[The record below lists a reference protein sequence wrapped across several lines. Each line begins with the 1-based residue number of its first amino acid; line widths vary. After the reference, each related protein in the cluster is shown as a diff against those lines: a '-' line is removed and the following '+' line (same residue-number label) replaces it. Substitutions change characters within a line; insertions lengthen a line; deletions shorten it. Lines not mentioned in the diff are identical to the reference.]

1 VCTLSHL
8 RPERHTLSEKD
19 KSMLHKHVT
28 TVGLALALLGL
39 AATVVF
45 AGDSASVPVS
55 TGVVATITALDATTD
70 MATLQTDAGE
80 VFELPQRAQWH
91 VGHKVECDRID
102 AGARSRLQNCKPWES
117 AHGASVPGAAG
128 AVDEVRFLSKPS
140 SR

>member
-1 VCTLSHL
+1 MCTLSHL
-8 RPERHTLSEKD
+8 RPERHTLSEKE
-19 KSMLHKHVT
+19 KSMLHKYVT

-102 AGARSRLQNCKPWES
+102 ARRPRLQNCKLWES
-117 AHGASVPGAAG
+117 AHGASAPGAAG
-128 AVDEVRFLSKPS
+128 AGDDVRFLSKPS

>member
-1 VCTLSHL
+1 
-8 RPERHTLSEKD
+8 
-19 KSMLHKHVT
+19 MLHKYVT

-91 VGHKVECDRID
+91 VGHQVECDRID
-102 AGARSRLQNCKPWES
+102 ARRPRLQNCKLWES
-117 AHGASVPGAAG
+117 AHGASVPGAAS
-128 AVDEVRFLSKPS
+128 AARH
-140 SR
+140 